1 MLQVPEKSEIHASLS
16 NAKSLV
22 LFTTCL
28 AVFIAQLD
36 TSVVNLALKHIG
48 ASLSASV
55 SQLQWV
61 IDAYNLVYASFLLT
75 AGILGDRFGHRGTL
89 VAGFVLFGAGS
100 LLCGIAPEA
109 WSLIAG
115 RAITGLGAAF
125 VIPASLAILSSAY
138 SDHKERAYAI
148 GVWASCNGLA
158 WVFGPAAGG
167 LVVDYLSWRGIFLVI
182 VPVSILGCLLG
193 LRCISESFGGKKRG
207 LDLAGQ
213 ILAVLALGGLSFG
226 FIEAPHR
233 GWTSTVI
240 LSSFAL
246 ALVAVL
252 AFIAVERRAHD
263 PLVPGFLFKKARF
276 PAALVIAISMTFA
289 MYAMVFLV
297 PIYLQT
303 VRQDSAFMT
312 GIEMLAMSISFF
324 FVSRASGQLAVR
336 FGPRDDGGRHLRD
349 GSGTF
354 PAFAALDRD
363 QPAQPLVGAGRDD
376 IDRHRH
382 GPEHRPGGE
391 CCGRS
396 CTRKSYG
403 GRVGHFEYSSHRR
416 RDAWRCDPGRDLRRE
431 SGPAWRQSGR
441 SRRRFPLRHVGR
453 DRERADGH
461 VRRAFLYSWQR
472 AAARRELAAR
482 DTRMTQLAILQNV
495 IVARVKR
502 QVLAACRCND
512 DAIGRIRGRIAR
524 KEN

>member
-1 MLQVPEKSEIHASLS
+1 MNFSISILKHEISMPAQS
-16 NAKSLV
+16 KSLV

-75 AGILGDRFGHRGTL
+75 AGILGDRFGHRTTL
-89 VAGFVLFGAGS
+89 IAGFVLFGAGS
-100 LLCGIAPEA
+100 LLCGVAPDA

-115 RAITGLGAAF
+115 RAITGFGAAF

-182 VPVSILGCLLG
+182 VPVSIFGCLLG
-193 LRCISESFGGKKRG
+193 LRYILQSFGGRKRG
-207 LDLAGQ
+207 LDPAGQ

-233 GWTSTVI
+233 GWTSLAI
-240 LSSFAL
+240 LFSFAL

-252 AFIAVERRAHD
+252 AFIVVERRVHD
-263 PLVPGFLFKKARF
+263 PLVPGFLFRKVRF
-276 PAALVIAISMTFA
+276 PAALIVAISMTFA

-312 GIEMLAMSISFF
+312 GIEMLAMSVSFF

-336 FGPRDDGGRHLRD
+336 FGPRAMMAG
-349 GSGTF
+349 GTF
-354 PAFAALDRD
+354 AMAAGLFLLSQLSTEISLFNLLLVQGAMILTGTGMGLNTGPVVSVAVAAAPESHTGIASGILNTARIVGATLGVAILVAIFAAKAGPHGGN
-363 QPAQPLVGAGRDD
+363 PAEVVEGFRYAMW
-376 IDRHRH
+376 
-382 GPEHRPGGE
+382 GGIASE
-391 CCGRS
+391 LMGTFVALFCIRGNAL
-396 CTRKSYG
+396 
-403 GRVGHFEYSSHRR
+403 E
-416 RDAWRCDPGRDLRRE
+416 RDA
-431 SGPAWRQSGR
+431 
-441 SRRRFPLRHVGR
+441 
-453 DRERADGH
+453 
-461 VRRAFLYSWQR
+461 
-472 AAARRELAAR
+472 
-482 DTRMTQLAILQNV
+482 
-495 IVARVKR
+495 
-502 QVLAACRCND
+502 
-512 DAIGRIRGRIAR
+512 
-524 KEN
+524 